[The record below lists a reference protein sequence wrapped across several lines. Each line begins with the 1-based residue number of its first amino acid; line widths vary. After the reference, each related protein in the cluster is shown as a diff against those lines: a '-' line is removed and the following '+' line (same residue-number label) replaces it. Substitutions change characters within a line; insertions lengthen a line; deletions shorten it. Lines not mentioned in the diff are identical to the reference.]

1 MSACAFNYSPVE
13 SPNCR
18 LADDRNKSQQ
28 SCAQAYATSQVVR
41 ERSRASKSP
50 GPPATSWL

>member
-1 MSACAFNYSPVE
+1 MSACAFSYSPVK
-13 SPNCR
+13 SPSCR
-18 LADDRNKSQQ
+18 LAGDRNESQQ
-28 SCAQAYATSQVVR
+28 SYSQAYATSQVVR